1 MNLFQVVKIG
11 ICGQMHGIMLW
22 INNNEDKSWE
32 AVNRE
37 DGSLIRY
44 DVAQNKVSALYT
56 WQDSRCD
63 QEFLSSMPLSRSH
76 LPTFTGY
83 GCATLYWMSKYK

>member
-1 MNLFQVVKIG
+1 
-11 ICGQMHGIMLW
+11 MHGVMLW
-22 INNNEDKSWE
+22 SNDGQNKAWE
-32 AVNRE
+32 AINRD

-44 DVAQNKVSALYT
+44 DVVVDKVSSLYT

-63 QEFLSSMPLSRSH
+63 TDFLASMPLSNSH

-83 GCATLYWMSKYK
+83 GCATLYWMAKHK